1 MTGSGYSAYDQNI
14 KTTESPHE
22 TDAAVLE
29 HAAQVLL
36 AAQTLLVA
44 KEMDND
50 EDFYR
55 ALNYNQ
61 RIWTVLQ
68 AFAIEENS
76 LPDQIKA
83 NLLSLSIFVDKQ
95 TFKAMSES
103 DPTKLDVLINI
114 NRQIAAGFRSIPPVE
129 EEPECLV
136 FQRERILVSGQKS
149 PDIFLEQEP

>member
-1 MTGSGYSAYDQNI
+1 MTGYGAYDKNI

-29 HAAQVLL
+29 HAAQVLI
-36 AAQTLLVA
+36 AAQTLMAA

-50 EDFYR
+50 DDFFM

-68 AFAIEENS
+68 AFALEET

-83 NLLSLSIFVDKQ
+83 NLISLSIFVDKQ
-95 TFKAMSES
+95 TYKAMSDN
-103 DPTKLDVLINI
+103 DPKKLDVLINI
-114 NRQIAAGFRSIPPVE
+114 NRQIAAGFRSIPPADK
-129 EEPECLV
+129 EPA
-136 FQRERILVSGQKS
+136 
-149 PDIFLEQEP
+149 

>member
-1 MTGSGYSAYDQNI
+1 MTGYGAYDKNI

-29 HAAQVLL
+29 HAAQVLI
-36 AAQTLLVA
+36 AAQSLLVA
-44 KEMDND
+44 REKNAEIGDFND
-50 EDFYR
+50 EDFFM

-68 AFAIEENS
+68 AFALEEN

-83 NLLSLSIFVDKQ
+83 NLISLSLFVDKQ
-95 TFKAMSES
+95 TYKAMSEN

-114 NRQIAAGFRSIPPVE
+114 NRQIAAGFRSIPPAE
-129 EEPECLV
+129 EKPA
-136 FQRERILVSGQKS
+136 
-149 PDIFLEQEP
+149 

>member
-1 MTGSGYSAYDQNI
+1 MTGYGAYDKNI

-29 HAAQVLL
+29 HAAQVLI

-44 KEMDND
+44 RDKDADIGDFND
-50 EDFYR
+50 EDFFM

-68 AFAIEENS
+68 AFALEET

-83 NLLSLSIFVDKQ
+83 NLISLSIFVDKQ
-95 TFKAMSES
+95 TYKAMSDN
-103 DPTKLDVLINI
+103 DPKKLDVLINI
-114 NRQIAAGFRSIPPVE
+114 NRQIAAGFRSIPTAE
-129 EEPECLV
+129 EKPA
-136 FQRERILVSGQKS
+136 
-149 PDIFLEQEP
+149 

>member
-1 MTGSGYSAYDQNI
+1 MTGLGYGAYDKNI

-36 AAQTLLVA
+36 AAQTLIAAGELV
-44 KEMDND
+44 ND
-50 EDFYR
+50 EDFFM

-68 AFAIEENS
+68 AFAAEENP

-83 NLLSLSIFVDKQ
+83 NIISLSIFVDKQ
-95 TFKAMSES
+95 TYKALSEH
-103 DPTKLDVLINI
+103 DPKKLDVLINI

-129 EEPECLV
+129 KKP
-136 FQRERILVSGQKS
+136 K
-149 PDIFLEQEP
+149 